1 MKITFHRIEMHW
13 SFFLFHNLL
22 MGFKGTKLYCFILNV
37 VDRLSE
43 IDAGFKDMKPGG
55 WRWYEEGNS
64 GQTQI
69 L

>member
-1 MKITFHRIEMHW
+1 
-13 SFFLFHNLL
+13 
-22 MGFKGTKLYCFILNV
+22 MGFKGTKLYCFVLNV
-37 VDRLSE
+37 VDRLNE

-69 L
+69 LWPNLTILLLLLLTEQLQGLP

>member
-1 MKITFHRIEMHW
+1 MHFFHK
-13 SFFLFHNLL
+13 L
-22 MGFKGTKLYCFILNV
+22 GTRLYCFILHI

-64 GQTQI
+64 GQTPLLWPNLTI
-69 L
+69 LLLLLLT

>member
-1 MKITFHRIEMHW
+1 
-13 SFFLFHNLL
+13 

-69 L
+69 LWPNLTILLLLLLTEQLQGLP

>member
-1 MKITFHRIEMHW
+1 
-13 SFFLFHNLL
+13 

-37 VDRLSE
+37 VDRLRE

-69 L
+69 LWPNLTILLLLLLTEQLQGLP